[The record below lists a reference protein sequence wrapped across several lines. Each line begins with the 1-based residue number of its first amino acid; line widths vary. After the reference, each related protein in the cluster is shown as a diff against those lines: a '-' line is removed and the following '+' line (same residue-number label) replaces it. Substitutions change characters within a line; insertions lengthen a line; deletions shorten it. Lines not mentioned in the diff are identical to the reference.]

1 MWNLTERRVKS
12 VKRFSI
18 GGVRQWHW
26 ISGAVCLV
34 GMCLFALTGIT
45 LNHAA
50 DIPANRVVSTVESPV
65 SNEVVAAFQN
75 SSPSKMTI
83 PNVLVDYMDEQHNVV
98 LPRSVEGEWDGVEFY
113 ASWPGPGA
121 DSWLAFDIELES
133 ITYES
138 VDRGWIAYF
147 NDLHKGRNTGLA
159 WRWFIDAFAVACV
172 IFSLS
177 GLLLLMRHSANR
189 ISTWPVTALG
199 VLIPFIILLL
209 FVH

>member
-1 MWNLTERRVKS
+1 M
-12 VKRFSI
+12 KRFSI

-50 DIPANRVVSTVESPV
+50 DIPANRVVTTVESTV
-65 SNEVVAAFQN
+65 SQDVIAAFRDV
-75 SSPSKMTI
+75 SPSNIAI
-83 PNVLVDYMDEQHNVV
+83 PSRLVHYMDSVHNVV
-98 LPRSVEGEWDGVEFY
+98 VPRDIEGDWDGIEFY

-121 DSWLAFDIELES
+121 DSWIALDVDLAS
-133 ITYES
+133 VTYES

-147 NDLHKGRNTGLA
+147 NDLHKGRNTGVV
-159 WRWFIDAFAVACV
+159 WRWFIDAFAVACIV
-172 IFSLS
+172 FSVS
-177 GLLLLMRHSANR
+177 GLLLLMRHSAQR
-189 ISTWPVTALG
+189 ASTWPITALG
-199 VLIPFIILLL
+199 VLIPLIILLL